1 MAAGSLTSVKG
12 RAASILKIYSR
23 RASDKEEDNC
33 GGGSSGGVHREL
45 QIRWWLSSIALDPV
59 AAVVGGGENKTR
71 LLPPLNG
78 SAEDGGKGSNDLGG
92 FHLFSDAAVDAIDFS
107 TTVGGTVGV
116 DPAVGDARLVGAWA
130 ILETVK
136 EMDPAVAGTTMT
148 TDGLLQLPPLSRS
161 DRRRVGATWWLR
173 LGSSM
178 GFGGAAMMATTAAMA
193 TSASSSL
200 NHRRSYMMATGD
212 LRIRDF

>member
-12 RAASILKIYSR
+12 RAASILKPYSR

-33 GGGSSGGVHREL
+33 GGGSSGGMHQEL

-59 AAVVGGGENKTR
+59 AAVVGGGKNKTR

-78 SAEDGGKGSNDLGG
+78 SAEDTEGSNDLGG
-92 FHLFSDAAVDAIDFS
+92 FHLFSDAAVDGIDFS

-136 EMDPAVAGTTMT
+136 EMDPAVASTTMT
-148 TDGLLQLPPLSRS
+148 TDGLLQLPPLSQIRAAVGPLVVAARLEHGLRWGS
-161 DRRRVGATWWLR
+161 DDGNHGSHGDVCIELPQSPTQLHDGNRRLE
-173 LGSSM
+173 
-178 GFGGAAMMATTAAMA
+178 
-193 TSASSSL
+193 
-200 NHRRSYMMATGD
+200 D
-212 LRIRDF
+212 

>member
-1 MAAGSLTSVKG
+1 MAVGSLTSVKG
-12 RAASILKIYSR
+12 RAASILKPYSR

-33 GGGSSGGVHREL
+33 GGGSSGGMHQEL

-59 AAVVGGGENKTR
+59 AVVVGGGKNKTR

-92 FHLFSDAAVDAIDFS
+92 FHLFSDAAVDGIDFS

-148 TDGLLQLPPLSRS
+148 TDGLLQLPPLSQIRQAAGRGHLVVAARLEHGLRWGS
-161 DRRRVGATWWLR
+161 DDGNHGSHGDVCIELPQSPTQLHDGNRRLE
-173 LGSSM
+173 
-178 GFGGAAMMATTAAMA
+178 
-193 TSASSSL
+193 
-200 NHRRSYMMATGD
+200 D
-212 LRIRDF
+212 

>member
-1 MAAGSLTSVKG
+1 MAIKRRTTMVAG
-12 RAASILKIYSR
+12 RAASILKPYSR

-33 GGGSSGGVHREL
+33 
-45 QIRWWLSSIALDPV
+45 ALDPV
-59 AAVVGGGENKTR
+59 AAVVGGGKNKTR

-92 FHLFSDAAVDAIDFS
+92 FHLFSDAAVDGIDFS

-136 EMDPAVAGTTMT
+136 EMDPAVASTTMT
-148 TDGLLQLPPLSRS
+148 TDGLLQLPPLSQIRQAAG
-161 DRRRVGATWWLR
+161 RGHLVVAARLEHGLR
-173 LGSSM
+173 WGQ
-178 GFGGAAMMATTAAMA
+178 
-193 TSASSSL
+193 
-200 NHRRSYMMATGD
+200 R
-212 LRIRDF
+212 